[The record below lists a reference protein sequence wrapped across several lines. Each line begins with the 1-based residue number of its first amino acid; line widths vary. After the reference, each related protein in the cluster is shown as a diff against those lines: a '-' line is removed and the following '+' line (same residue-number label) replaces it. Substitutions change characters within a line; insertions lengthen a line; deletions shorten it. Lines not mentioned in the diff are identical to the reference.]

1 MVLLTEVCLASSHE
15 HEATLHISPP
25 RFNMRRLD
33 VECMSCVL
41 SGRAPIPTVQ
51 KDAYNEPET
60 THAHLARCFEFS
72 AVTLDG
78 RRLDKRDDREQREQH
93 LEPYKGHRDAVE
105 HEVGSRHVDCHR
117 TTVARRRSGALET
130 EERGGVG
137 AWGRRAWV
145 RGRALTLQAQ
155 EVGVACERG

>member
-1 MVLLTEVCLASSHE
+1 MYSPVARPSLLYKKTPTTSQKPRMRTSHG
-15 HEATLHISPP
+15 
-25 RFNMRRLD
+25 
-33 VECMSCVL
+33 V
-41 SGRAPIPTVQ
+41 
-51 KDAYNEPET
+51 
-60 THAHLARCFEFS
+60 FS

-117 TTVARRRSGALET
+117 TTVARRRSGELET